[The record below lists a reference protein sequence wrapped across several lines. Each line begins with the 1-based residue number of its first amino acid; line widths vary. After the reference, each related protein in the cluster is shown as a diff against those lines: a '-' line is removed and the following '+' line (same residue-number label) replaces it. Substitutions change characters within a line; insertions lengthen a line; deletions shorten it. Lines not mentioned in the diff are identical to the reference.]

1 MKTIPISAIPAQRFQ
16 VVLDGQYC
24 TITIRQKGQRLY
36 LDLSVADARVCVGA
50 ICIHGAD
57 VIQSPSP
64 HFSGSL
70 HFLDLTGQAPPQW
83 AELGSRFVLI
93 YLSAGEEV
101 PEALRF

>member
-1 MKTIPISAIPAQRFQ
+1 MKKIVISKLPAQRFQ

-24 TITIRQKGQRLY
+24 VFTLRQKGKRIY
-36 LDLSVADARVCVGA
+36 LDLAVGETRVCSGGV
-50 ICIHGAD
+50 CVPGAD

-83 AELGSRFVLI
+83 ADLGGRFVLL
-93 YLSAGEEV
+93 YLSEGETRPEV
-101 PEALRF
+101 LRF